1 MPRFFV
7 PGARDREQAERVWQ
21 STREF
26 MRRQGF
32 RTSDRRIYSIQYV
45 HNGEDCF
52 DKVGEKDRYGT
63 ETILVML
70 ETDSVYLCCTA
81 NRGVRRGEPI
91 LTGKGDDTFVT
102 DFDPDDG
109 QDADTLVKAE
119 EGA

>member
-1 MPRFFV
+1 MRETENRPKGYGRARGNLCAGRASGPRTAGFT
-7 PGARDREQAERVWQ
+7 AC
-21 STREF
+21 ST
-26 MRRQGF
+26 
-32 RTSDRRIYSIQYV
+32 

-52 DKVGEKDRYGT
+52 DKVGEKDRYGA

-91 LTGKGDDTFVT
+91 LTGKGEDTFVT
-102 DFDPDDG
+102 NFDPDEG
-109 QDADTLVKAE
+109 QDADVPAGTE